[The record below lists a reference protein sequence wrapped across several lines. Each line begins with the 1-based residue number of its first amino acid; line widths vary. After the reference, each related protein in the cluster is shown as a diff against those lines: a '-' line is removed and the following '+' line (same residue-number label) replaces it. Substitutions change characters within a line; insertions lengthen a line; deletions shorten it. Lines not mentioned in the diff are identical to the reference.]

1 MAAATGSTHST
12 TTTSMLDHHY
22 WRELSRL
29 VDAFRQVGK
38 MGGKATLTS
47 STENGLWRASLDI
60 QTNPSPAA
68 QPGLAS
74 TPTPHSA
81 APNQDGAAGRC
92 RPDNAGTQPQPFG
105 HKNEPGLTRP
115 LWQPEDK
122 APLRCPPESQKAKI
136 FRIARFLSHKLS
148 R

>member
-1 MAAATGSTHST
+1 MILGELRIGARATTYAALL
-12 TTTSMLDHHY
+12 TSMLVQHHY

-29 VDAFRQVGK
+29 VEAFRRVGK

-60 QTNPSPAA
+60 QTNPSTAA

-81 APNQDGAAGRC
+81 APNQDGAAGR
-92 RPDNAGTQPQPFG
+92 
-105 HKNEPGLTRP
+105 
-115 LWQPEDK
+115 
-122 APLRCPPESQKAKI
+122 RCP
-136 FRIARFLSHKLS
+136 R
-148 R
+148 